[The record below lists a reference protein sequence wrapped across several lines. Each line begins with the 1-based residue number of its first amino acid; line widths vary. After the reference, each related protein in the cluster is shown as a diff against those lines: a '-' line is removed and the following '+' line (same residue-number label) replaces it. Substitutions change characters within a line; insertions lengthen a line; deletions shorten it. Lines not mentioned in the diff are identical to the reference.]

1 MKPVGHLVLR
11 RSVGQGIRIGDA
23 WVRVCK
29 ARGEDLVFQVVADMG
44 VNVAREELVPEA
56 ERPAWQKE
64 A

>member
-1 MKPVGHLVLR
+1 MDPVGHLVLR
-11 RSVGQGIRIGDA
+11 RSVGQGIRIGNS

-29 ARGEDLVFQVVADMG
+29 ARGEDLVFQVVADLG
-44 VNVAREELVPEA
+44 LNVVREELVPEA

>member
-11 RSVGQGIRIGDA
+11 RSVGQGIRIGNA

-29 ARGEDLVFQVVADMG
+29 ARGEDRVFQVVADLG
-44 VNVAREELVPEA
+44 LNLVREEKVPEG

>member
-11 RSVGQGIRIGDA
+11 RCVGEGIRIGDA

-29 ARGEDLVFQVVADMG
+29 ARGEDLVFQVVADMC
-44 VNVAREELVPEA
+44 VIVVREELVPEA

>member
-1 MKPVGHLVLR
+1 MKPIGHLVLR
-11 RSVGQGIRIGDA
+11 RSVGQGIRIGNA

-29 ARGEDLVFQVVADMG
+29 ARGEDLVFQVVAEKG
-44 VNVAREELVPEA
+44 VSVVREELVPEA